1 MFETLLTLHTK
12 RGVNEQIVVIE
23 HNHQLLQEGYTVD
36 IVDGRNPAPVEGTV
50 VYPIIYKLWYIQ
62 TGDCLGFLNHQQY
75 CQIVTCISLRIEPA
89 INIHQPKKNTN
100 PRLRGEP
107 TRIIQGPPRLINGWW
122 WLIINI

>member
-89 INIHQPKKNTN
+89 INIHQPKKTQILGLEVNQ
-100 PRLRGEP
+100 PGSSRV
-107 TRIIQGPPRLINGWW
+107 PPAL
-122 WLIINI
+122 LMDDDD